1 MCKLA
6 LIQFGIE
13 AVLGKQFLVLA
24 LLHDVAVPH
33 DEDPVRFP
41 DGGQAVGDDKAG
53 APAHHGVERLLNLD
67 LRPGIDGGSRL
78 VQKQH
83 GRQAQHHPGN
93 AQQLLLSLRKA
104 AAGLADNGIIP
115 LRQTHDEAVGVRLLR
130 GGDTVLLDIPC
141 GWRGY
146 HTDKSITFYFG
157 DLDENPKADLIRAA
171 HEQCIALEKMTAEL
185 LRPGAVPAEIYEKIL
200 AAVDPAFR
208 DGFMNS
214 CKFLGHS
221 IGLTMDEAPVLA
233 KGFNDPVVP
242 GMTFAVEPKIALEGI
257 GLIGTENTYEVTED
271 SAAKSLTG
279 DCETGLEINY

>member
-1 MCKLA
+1 
-6 LIQFGIE
+6 
-13 AVLGKQFLVLA
+13 
-24 LLHDVAVPH
+24 
-33 DEDPVRFP
+33 
-41 DGGQAVGDDKAG
+41 
-53 APAHHGVERLLNLD
+53 
-67 LRPGIDGGSRL
+67 
-78 VQKQH
+78 
-83 GRQAQHHPGN
+83 
-93 AQQLLLSLRKA
+93 
-104 AAGLADNGIIP
+104 
-115 LRQTHDEAVGVRLLR
+115 
-130 GGDTVLLDIPC
+130 
-141 GWRGY
+141 
-146 HTDKSITFYFG
+146 
-157 DLDENPKADLIRAA
+157 
-171 HEQCIALEKMTAEL
+171 MTAEL
-185 LRPGAVPAEIYEKIL
+185 LRPGAVPTEIYEKIL